1 MAFTYFL
8 HGFTVL
14 LPISKPANSTFSL
27 AKWNLSGLRVMPW
40 RPHVSSHLNAWKKH
54 SSIVRNHRRV
64 SSIHFVLLGMDDT
77 TSSYLLV

>member
-14 LPISKPANSTFSL
+14 LPISKPANFTSSL

-40 RPHVSSHLNAWKKH
+40 RPHVSSHRTPGKSILL
-54 SSIVRNHRRV
+54 SSLTIGGCHLYIL
-64 SSIHFVLLGMDDT
+64 SC
-77 TSSYLLV
+77 